1 MHLIWIKLYAVF
13 TDLKRE
19 AMSSLENYPIHQ
31 IVVGQTATYSK
42 TLTEQDVM
50 LFAACSG
57 DVNPVHLDKVYAA
70 TTPFGEPI
78 GHGMW
83 TGALISAAIAT
94 RLPGPGSVYRSQ
106 SINFKYPV
114 KIADTVTVTLRVSE
128 IKERVRLVTL
138 DCEAHNQ
145 DGKLIAK
152 GVAEVIAPAEK
163 LSIEAGELPGIN
175 FF

>member
-1 MHLIWIKLYAVF
+1 
-13 TDLKRE
+13 
-19 AMSSLENYPIHQ
+19 MSLLENCPITE
-31 IVVGQTATYSK
+31 IAVGQTASYSK
-42 TLTEQDVM
+42 TLTERDVI

-57 DVNPVHLDKVYAA
+57 DVNPVHLDKAYAA

-83 TGALISAAIAT
+83 TGALVSAAIAT

-106 SINFKYPV
+106 SLSFKYPV
-114 KIADTVTVTLRVSE
+114 KIGDTVTVTLTVAE
-128 IKERVRLVTL
+128 IKERVKLITL

-163 LSIEAGELPGIN
+163 LSIEPGSLPSIGFN
-175 FF
+175 

>member
-1 MHLIWIKLYAVF
+1 
-13 TDLKRE
+13 
-19 AMSSLENYPIHQ
+19 MSVLENYPINE
-31 IVVGQTATYSK
+31 ISVGQSATYSK
-42 TLTEQDVM
+42 TLTQTDVI

-57 DVNPVHLDKVYAA
+57 DVNPVHLDKDYAA

-83 TGALISAAIAT
+83 TGSLVSAAIAM

-106 SINFKYPV
+106 SLSFKQPV
-114 KIADTVTVTLRVSE
+114 KPGDTVTITLTVSE
-128 IKERVRLVTL
+128 IKEKIKLVTL

-152 GVAEVIAPAEK
+152 GVAEVIAPAHK
-163 LSIEAGELPGIN
+163 QHLTIGALPDISIG
-175 FF
+175 

>member
-1 MHLIWIKLYAVF
+1 MNL
-13 TDLKRE
+13 
-19 AMSSLENYPIHQ
+19 LENYTLAELS
-31 IVVGQTATYSK
+31 VGLSKTYSK
-42 TLTEQDVM
+42 TLTYEDVV
-50 LFAACSG
+50 LFARCSG
-57 DVNPVHLDKVYAA
+57 DVNPLHLDRDYAA

-106 SINFKYPV
+106 SLSFKHPV
-114 KIADTVTVTLRVSE
+114 KIGDTVTVTLTVSE
-128 IKERVRLVTL
+128 IKERLKLLVL

-145 DGKLIAK
+145 DGKLVAK

-163 LSIEAGELPGIN
+163 QSLAAGHLPEILIN
-175 FF
+175 S

>member
-1 MHLIWIKLYAVF
+1 MNL
-13 TDLKRE
+13 
-19 AMSSLENYPIHQ
+19 LENYPINEL
-31 IVVGQTATYSK
+31 VVGQTATYSK
-42 TLTEQDVM
+42 TLTERDVI

-57 DVNPVHLDKVYAA
+57 DVNPVHLDKEYAA

-83 TGALISAAIAT
+83 TGALVSAAIAT
-94 RLPGPGSVYRSQ
+94 CLPGPGSVYRSQ
-106 SINFKYPV
+106 SLSFKHPV
-114 KIADTVTVTLRVSE
+114 KIGDAVTVTLTVSE
-128 IKERVRLVTL
+128 IKERVKLVTL

-163 LSIEAGELPGIN
+163 LKIKEGEVPAIKIGE
-175 FF
+175 

>member
-1 MHLIWIKLYAVF
+1 
-13 TDLKRE
+13 
-19 AMSSLENYPIHQ
+19 MSLLENCPITE
-31 IVVGQTATYSK
+31 IAVGQTASYSK
-42 TLTEQDVM
+42 TLTERDVI

-57 DVNPVHLDKVYAA
+57 DVNPVHLDKAYAA

-83 TGALISAAIAT
+83 TGALVSAAIAT

-106 SINFKYPV
+106 SLSFKYPV
-114 KIADTVTVTLRVSE
+114 KIGDTVTVTLTVAE
-128 IKERVRLVTL
+128 IKERVKLITL

-163 LSIEAGELPGIN
+163 LVIEPGSLPSIGFN
-175 FF
+175 